1 MIMFRLAL
9 AFVIG
14 LIAFVPLANA
24 QSQDKMFIT
33 TQFCGPWEDVMNTPK
48 KYKEAMLFT
57 GTGVQFATANGQPF
71 NGGMFF
77 FVNQETGTYSII
89 NIYGDGMACLMQSGR
104 DFAPYGGK
112 QPWDEEPKK
121 GEKG

>member
-1 MIMFRLAL
+1 MRFLI
-9 AFVIG
+9 IS
-14 LIAFVPLANA
+14 LIALLPTTLFGQQLT
-24 QSQDKMFIT
+24 DKMFIT

-57 GTGVQFATANGQPF
+57 GTGLQFATANGGQPF
-71 NGGMFF
+71 TGGMFF

-89 NIYGDGMACLMQSGR
+89 NIYGDGIACLMQSGK

-112 QPWDEEPKK
+112 QPWDEIAPEGDK
-121 GEKG
+121 G